1 MKFWKSAAAV
11 GILGA
16 AVLIAGCGSSSGG
29 SSGSA
34 ANEKTYIV
42 ATRGTAKPFSYVDDQ
57 GNMTGFDVEVL
68 KEIDRRDPDIRFD
81 FKSMTVASAF
91 IAVDSGE
98 ADLVANQ
105 IRYTKARAAKYIY
118 PKEMTN
124 YAERRLVVRKDR
136 NDIRGM
142 DDLKG
147 KKLAVATNSDLKPLA
162 EAFNKTASPPIEILY
177 TDKGASET
185 LNLVA
190 TNRADAGGAM
200 VYTARSMIEA
210 HGWPLKILDEVI
222 SVNPAYFVLKKDE
235 EHQKLAD
242 RIDTA
247 LKAMKE
253 DGTLKALSEKY
264 LGEDYI
270 TKKETP
276 AFADRF
282 GKNF

>member
-1 MKFWKSAAAV
+1 MRFFKA
-11 GILGA
+11 ILASG
-16 AVLIAGCGSSSGG
+16 VIGMMILSAGCAASGTDGG
-29 SSGSA
+29 SASA
-34 ANEKTYIV
+34 EKTYIV

-81 FKSMTVASAF
+81 FKSMTVAAAF
-91 IAVDSGE
+91 IAVDAGE

-105 IRYTKARAAKYIY
+105 IRYTPARADKYIY

-136 NDIRGM
+136 NDIHGM

-147 KKLAVATNSDLKPLA
+147 KKLSVATNSDLKPLS
-162 EAFNKTASPPIEILY
+162 EAFNKTANPPIEILY

-200 VYTARSMIEA
+200 VYTARSMIKDN
-210 HGWPLKILDEVI
+210 GWPLKILDEVI

-242 RIDTA
+242 KIDSA
-247 LKAMKE
+247 LRAMRE
-253 DGTLKALSEKY
+253 DGTLKKLSEKY

-270 TKKETP
+270 TKKEEPT
-276 AFADRF
+276 FADRF
-282 GKNF
+282 GKNL